1 MRFFKNPNT
10 TIAILAVY
18 TAVVY
23 AYLFPKNNEMSN
35 TEKWMTIGA
44 SCLIL
49 AILWYLL
56 RQRYKLR
63 REREEQM
70 HDNKTKGK

>member
-1 MRFFKNPNT
+1 
-10 TIAILAVY
+10 
-18 TAVVY
+18 
-23 AYLFPKNNEMSN
+23 
-35 TEKWMTIGA
+35 MTIGA

-70 HDNKTKGK
+70 HNNKTKGK